1 MHMKIQGII
10 PVMLTPF
17 DECGNIDWDSQK
29 RLIEWYL
36 KQGCQSLFAVCQSS
50 EMLQLDLSEREQL
63 ARFTVEVVDG
73 RVPVIASGHVG
84 ETLAEQ
90 ITELTQMAST
100 GIDCVVF
107 VTNRLDPDHLGSE
120 QLFKNVETLTKELPA
135 NMRFGL
141 YECPVPFR
149 RLLSDE
155 EIIYFAEDP
164 RFVVLK
170 DVSCDLD
177 TVRRRVE
184 LTKSANL
191 VISNANAAI
200 AFEAMKSG
208 ASGFCGVF
216 NNFHPDLYRWL
227 QDEGEIHTELA
238 DELARFL
245 VLSAATE
252 GMGYPKLAKAYHQR
266 LGTIQSSFS
275 RAVPEDIFEKHWAL
289 ESILEKIEE
298 GTEYYRGKIQALR
311 AAQWQS

>member
-216 NNFHPDLYRWL
+216 NNFHPDYIVGFKMRGKYTQNWQLN
-227 QDEGEIHTELA
+227 
-238 DELARFL
+238 FL
-245 VLSAATE
+245 VFWSF
-252 GMGYPKLAKAYHQR
+252 QR
-266 LGTIQSSFS
+266 
-275 RAVPEDIFEKHWAL
+275 
-289 ESILEKIEE
+289 
-298 GTEYYRGKIQALR
+298 
-311 AAQWQS
+311 

>member
-17 DECGNIDWDSQK
+17 DEYGNIDWDSQK

-120 QLFKNVETLTKELPA
+120 QLFKNVETLIKELPA

-208 ASGFCGVF
+208 SSGFCGVF

-238 DELARFL
+238 SELSRFL
-245 VLSAATE
+245 VLSAVTE
-252 GMGYPKLAKAYHQR
+252 GMGYPKLAKIFHQR
-266 LGTIQSSFS
+266 LGTIRSSYS
-275 RAVPEDIFEKHWAL
+275 RAVPEDILKKYWAL
-289 ESILEKIEE
+289 EAILDHIEE
-298 GTEYYRGKIQALR
+298 GADYYRGRIQRLR
-311 AAQWQS
+311 EER